1 MNDYKELAWQ
11 IERIIHKY
19 AQFEKKPQEYC
30 KGVVLTQPEIHTVTI
45 IGDQEGISVTGLS
58 KVRGITKGAASQMV
72 YKKVVGYL

>member
-1 MNDYKELAWQ
+1 M
-11 IERIIHKY
+11 
-19 AQFEKKPQEYC
+19 
-30 KGVVLTQPEIHTVTI
+30 LTQPEIHTVTI